1 MVYDSRSRKSCSGHQ
16 TRRTKR
22 LTCQE
27 VKADNEIYTNSPNIW
42 VCLFRLYVLS
52 IYTQRG
58 KAKLSQQTL
67 HNKSTCFTTVLLYQ
81 NTKNIN
87 YSSRNQLH
95 QRPQFS
101 LLRYSEILALWAN
114 TSLRDDHSTG
124 NPGSYLG
131 KLLCKCSLKSSLTS
145 ELLRNSSTGRADQNH
160 LVLLGC
166 YCYASPQR

>member
-1 MVYDSRSRKSCSGHQ
+1 MKYIQTAQIFVCVCFACMFCPYTHREARPSFHSRPC
-16 TRRTKR
+16 TIN
-22 LTCQE
+22 L
-27 VKADNEIYTNSPNIW
+27 P
-42 VCLFRLYVLS
+42 
-52 IYTQRG
+52 
-58 KAKLSQQTL
+58 
-67 HNKSTCFTTVLLYQ
+67 VLLLYSFIRIP
-81 NTKNIN
+81 KNIN

-124 NPGSYLG
+124 NSGSYLG

-145 ELLRNSSTGRADQNH
+145 ELLRNSSTGRADHNH